1 MQAGRRDTLVVIE
14 TFTATRNARN
24 DEVRSWVEH
33 CTEWA
38 AFRWGSADE
47 RINAAAVSGAQSA
60 TVTLLSNPAT
70 RAITP
75 AAYRLTSAGQVWNI
89 VGVSTIDRGT
99 VQLTVQRD
107 AP

>member
-1 MQAGRRDTLVVIE
+1 MQAGRRDTLVVIQG
-14 TFTATRNARN
+14 FTASRNARN
-24 DEVRSWVEH
+24 DDVRSWATH

-47 RINAAAVSGAQSA
+47 RINAAAASGAQSA
-60 TVTLLSNPAT
+60 TVTLLSNAAT

-75 AAYRLTSAGQVWNI
+75 GAHRLTMGGQIWNI
-89 VGVSTIDRGT
+89 VGVSPIDRGT

-107 AP
+107 VP